1 MTEPLFD
8 ELADPSAAPPDVSTG
23 PATDSADPSSPSPE
37 EREAAA
43 VALAAAW
50 QTSWSRLIGLL
61 IGQYARPDLA
71 EDAVSDAF
79 EAAARHWPVDGVPTN
94 TGAWLLTA
102 ARRRVLDRL
111 RSEAVHRRKEPLM
124 VVDDEMRAAAAAVV
138 DPGAHLADEQLRL
151 IFACCHP
158 AIAPDDRV
166 ALTLRFVVGLTTT
179 EIARLLLVQETA
191 MAARLTRA
199 KKRLASSGIPFATP
213 PAARLDERLDVV
225 ATVVYLAFT
234 SGYHP
239 GVGAVPLRVDLGDEA
254 IRLLR
259 VLDSLLPGRP
269 VVRAL
274 LALLLLQHSRRDTRL
289 APDGTLV
296 LLPDQDRSRWHR
308 DEIAEGITLLESLPP
323 TLPTAGTP
331 RPRTAAPSS
340 AGGPSF
346 ASGPSLT
353 SGPSAGG
360 PPSGSGR
367 SPAGASSSGAD
378 PSSVDAPADSLT
390 TSTASVVSRLAE
402 EYRLQALIAAEHA
415 TAPTAADT
423 RWDVIAGL
431 YLQLERLTG
440 SPVVRLAR
448 AVAVAE
454 ASGPSA
460 GLLLLDGLEEQL
472 PRHHRV
478 PAVRAEL
485 LVRAGNPTAAATAYR
500 EALTLVTNPTE
511 RTHLESR
518 LAALDSPPAS

>member
-1 MTEPLFD
+1 MTSVD
-8 ELADPSAAPPDVSTG
+8 AALAD
-23 PATDSADPSSPSPE
+23 
-37 EREAAA
+37 
-43 VALAAAW
+43 AW
-50 QTSWSRLIGLL
+50 RTSWSRLISLL

-111 RSEAVHRRKEPLM
+111 RSEAVARRKEPLM
-124 VVDDEMRAAAAAVV
+124 VVDDEMRAAAAAAV
-138 DPGAHLADEQLRL
+138 DPGAHVADEQLRL

-179 EIARLLLVQETA
+179 EIARLLLVQEST
-191 MAARLTRA
+191 MAARMTRA

-213 PAARLDERLDVV
+213 DAAHLDERLDVV

-239 GVGAVPLRVDLGDEA
+239 GVGESVLRVDLGDEA

-259 VLDSLLPGRP
+259 VLDGLLPGRA
-269 VVRAL
+269 VVRSL

-289 APDGTLV
+289 DAAGALV
-296 LLPDQDRSRWHR
+296 LLPDQDRTRWHR
-308 DEIAEGITLLESLPP
+308 DEIAEGVALLTSTTSSAP
-323 TLPTAGTP
+323 TPDPTATAPSSRGP
-331 RPRTAAPSS
+331 AAPSR
-340 AGGPSF
+340 
-346 ASGPSLT
+346 ASGAPEPAT
-353 SGPSAGG
+353 GAAAGPGPAAGHQ
-360 PPSGSGR
+360 
-367 SPAGASSSGAD
+367 
-378 PSSVDAPADSLT
+378 T
-390 TSTASVVSRLAE
+390 RLAQ

-423 RWDVIAGL
+423 RWPVIAAL
-431 YLQLERLTG
+431 YAQLEALTG

-454 ASGPSA
+454 ASGPEA
-460 GLLLLDGLEEQL
+460 GLALLDGLDDAL

-485 LVRAGNPTAAATAYR
+485 LTRAGHQEAAAAAYR
-500 EALTLVTNPTE
+500 AALTLVTNPTE

-518 LAALDSPPAS
+518 LAALD

>member
-1 MTEPLFD
+1 MTATTSPASASD
-8 ELADPSAAPPDVSTG
+8 DALAD
-23 PATDSADPSSPSPE
+23 
-37 EREAAA
+37 
-43 VALAAAW
+43 AW
-50 QTSWSRLIGLL
+50 RSHWSRLIGLL

-79 EAAARHWPVDGVPTN
+79 EAAARHWPEDGVPTN

-111 RSEAVHRRKEPLM
+111 RSEAVVRRKEPLM

-138 DPGAHLADEQLRL
+138 DPGAHVADEQLRL

-179 EIARLLLVQETA
+179 EIARLLLVQEST

-213 PAARLDERLDVV
+213 DAAHLDERLDVV

-239 GVGAVPLRVDLGDEA
+239 GVGESPLRVDLGDEA

-259 VLDSLLPGRP
+259 VLDGLLPDRA
-269 VVRAL
+269 VVRSL

-289 APDGTLV
+289 DATGALV
-296 LLPDQDRSRWHR
+296 LLPDQDRTRWHR
-308 DEIAEGITLLESLPP
+308 NEIAEGVALLSSS
-323 TLPTAGTP
+323 
-331 RPRTAAPSS
+331 AAPAS
-340 AGGPSF
+340 APGHQ
-346 ASGPSLT
+346 T
-353 SGPSAGG
+353 
-360 PPSGSGR
+360 
-367 SPAGASSSGAD
+367 
-378 PSSVDAPADSLT
+378 
-390 TSTASVVSRLAE
+390 RLAQ

-415 TAPTAADT
+415 TAPTAAET
-423 RWDVIAGL
+423 RWTVIAGL
-431 YLQLERLTG
+431 YAQLEALTG

-454 ASGPSA
+454 ASGPED
-460 GLLLLDGLEEQL
+460 GLALLDGLDDAL
-472 PRHHRV
+472 PHHHRV

-485 LVRAGNPTAAATAYR
+485 LARAGHRDAAAAAYR
-500 EALTLVTNPTE
+500 AALTLVTNPTE

-518 LAALDSPPAS
+518 LAALEGA

>member
-1 MTEPLFD
+1 MTASD
-8 ELADPSAAPPDVSTG
+8 DALAD
-23 PATDSADPSSPSPE
+23 
-37 EREAAA
+37 
-43 VALAAAW
+43 AW
-50 QTSWSRLIGLL
+50 RAHWSRLIGLL
-61 IGQYARPDLA
+61 IGQFARPDLA

-79 EAAARHWPVDGVPTN
+79 ESAARHWPVDGVPTN

-111 RSEAVHRRKEPLM
+111 RSEAVARRKEPLM

-138 DPGAHLADEQLRL
+138 DPGAHVADERLRL

-179 EIARLLLVQETA
+179 EIGRLLLVQEST

-213 PAARLDERLDVV
+213 AAERLDERLDVV

-239 GVGAVPLRVDLGDEA
+239 GVGAEPLRVDLGDEA

-259 VLDSLLPGRP
+259 VLDSLLPDRA
-269 VVRAL
+269 VVRSL

-289 APDGTLV
+289 DGSGALV
-296 LLPDQDRSRWHR
+296 LLPDQDRTRWHR
-308 DEIAEGITLLESLPP
+308 DEIREGVALLESLAPGDQRPP
-323 TLPTAGTP
+323 ADA
-331 RPRTAAPSS
+331 RPE
-340 AGGPSF
+340 
-346 ASGPSLT
+346 
-353 SGPSAGG
+353 
-360 PPSGSGR
+360 PSGSAPTPGAGR
-367 SPAGASSSGAD
+367 AARPSTDAGPTTGAGPATSASSASGAAHAARTGHGPSPEPAGHQ
-378 PSSVDAPADSLT
+378 
-390 TSTASVVSRLAE
+390 SRLAT

-415 TAPTAADT
+415 TAPTSADT
-423 RWDVIAGL
+423 RWSVIADL
-431 YLQLERLTG
+431 YAQLEALTA

-454 ASGPSA
+454 ADGPEA
-460 GLLLLDGLEEQL
+460 GLRLLDGLDEAL

-485 LVRAGNPTAAATAYR
+485 LVRAGRPDAAAVAYR
-500 EALTLVTNPTE
+500 AALSLVTNPTE

-518 LAALDSPPAS
+518 LSATGENNPTDTAAP

>member
-1 MTEPLFD
+1 MTPSD
-8 ELADPSAAPPDVSTG
+8 AALAD
-23 PATDSADPSSPSPE
+23 
-37 EREAAA
+37 
-43 VALAAAW
+43 AW
-50 QTSWSRLIGLL
+50 RDHWSRLIGLL
-61 IGQYARPDLA
+61 IGQFARPDLA

-79 EAAARHWPVDGVPTN
+79 ESAARHWPTDGVPTN

-111 RSEAVHRRKEPLM
+111 RSEAVQRRKEPLM
-124 VVDDEMRAAAAAVV
+124 VVDDEMRAAAAAAV
-138 DPGAHLADEQLRL
+138 DPGAHVADEQLRL

-166 ALTLRFVVGLTTT
+166 ALTLRFVVGLTTA
-179 EIARLLLVQETA
+179 EIGRLLLVQEST

-213 PAARLDERLDVV
+213 AAARLDERLDVV

-239 GVGAVPLRVDLGDEA
+239 GEGAVPLRVDLGDEA

-259 VLDSLLPGRP
+259 VLDELLPGRA
-269 VVRAL
+269 VVRSL

-289 APDGTLV
+289 DAGGALV

-308 DEIAEGITLLESLPP
+308 EEIAEGVALL
-323 TLPTAGTP
+323 
-331 RPRTAAPSS
+331 SS
-340 AGGPSF
+340 APE
-346 ASGPSLT
+346 AAVT
-353 SGPSAGG
+353 PSAGHQ
-360 PPSGSGR
+360 
-367 SPAGASSSGAD
+367 
-378 PSSVDAPADSLT
+378 T
-390 TSTASVVSRLAE
+390 RLAS

-415 TAPTAADT
+415 TAPTSADT
-423 RWDVIAGL
+423 RWAVIADL
-431 YLQLERLTG
+431 YAQLEALTG

-454 ASGPSA
+454 ASGPEA
-460 GLLLLDGLEEQL
+460 GLRLLEGLDDAL

-485 LVRAGNPTAAATAYR
+485 LVRAGHRSAAADAYR
-500 EALTLVTNPTE
+500 AALDLVTNPTE

-518 LAALDSPPAS
+518 LTAVTEG

>member
-1 MTEPLFD
+1 MTPAD
-8 ELADPSAAPPDVSTG
+8 SALAD
-23 PATDSADPSSPSPE
+23 
-37 EREAAA
+37 
-43 VALAAAW
+43 AW
-50 QTSWSRLIGLL
+50 RDHWSRLIGLL
-61 IGQYARPDLA
+61 IGQFARPDLA

-79 EAAARHWPVDGVPTN
+79 ESAARHWPVDGVPTN

-111 RSEAVHRRKEPLM
+111 RSEAVQRRKEPLM
-124 VVDDEMRAAAAAVV
+124 VVDDEMRAAAAAAV
-138 DPGAHLADEQLRL
+138 DPGAHVADEQLRL

-179 EIARLLLVQETA
+179 EIGRLLLVQEST

-213 PAARLDERLDVV
+213 AAARLDERLDVV

-239 GVGAVPLRVDLGDEA
+239 GEGAVPLRVDLGDEA

-259 VLDSLLPGRP
+259 VLDGLLPGRA

-289 APDGTLV
+289 DTAGALV

-308 DEIAEGITLLESLPP
+308 DEIAEGVALLESLAARGAGW
-323 TLPTAGTP
+323 TAP
-331 RPRTAAPSS
+331 ASDAAAP
-340 AGGPSF
+340 A
-346 ASGPSLT
+346 
-353 SGPSAGG
+353 
-360 PPSGSGR
+360 GR
-367 SPAGASSSGAD
+367 SAPAGATATADPTDSADSSAPSGRGAD
-378 PSSVDAPADSLT
+378 PAAREPASPLADAPAPGHQT
-390 TSTASVVSRLAE
+390 RLAT

-415 TAPTAADT
+415 TAPTSADT
-423 RWDVIAGL
+423 RWPVIANL
-431 YLQLERLTG
+431 YAQLEALTG

-448 AVAVAE
+448 AVAVSE
-454 ASGPSA
+454 ASGPEA
-460 GLLLLDGLEEQL
+460 GLQLLEGLDDAL

-485 LVRAGNPTAAATAYR
+485 LARAGHREAAADAYR
-500 EALTLVTNPTE
+500 AALSLVTNPTE
-511 RTHLESR
+511 RTYLQSR
-518 LAALDSPPAS
+518 LTSLGRR

>member
-1 MTEPLFD
+1 MTDASPAD
-8 ELADPSAAPPDVSTG
+8 AALAD
-23 PATDSADPSSPSPE
+23 
-37 EREAAA
+37 
-43 VALAAAW
+43 AW
-50 QTSWSRLIGLL
+50 RTSWSRLIGLL
-61 IGQYARPDLA
+61 IGQFARPDLA

-79 EAAARHWPVDGVPTN
+79 ESAARHWPVDGVPTN

-138 DPGAHLADEQLRL
+138 DPGAHVADEQLRL

-213 PAARLDERLDVV
+213 PAAHLDERLDVV

-239 GVGAVPLRVDLGDEA
+239 GAGDVALRVDLGDEA
-254 IRLLR
+254 IRLLG

-274 LALLLLQHSRRDTRL
+274 WALLLLQHSRRDTRL
-289 APDGTLV
+289 APDGSLV
-296 LLPDQDRSRWHR
+296 LLPDQDRTRWHR
-308 DEIAEGITLLESLPP
+308 DEIAEGIRLLESLP
-323 TLPTAGTP
+323 
-331 RPRTAAPSS
+331 APS
-340 AGGPSF
+340 P
-346 ASGPSLT
+346 
-353 SGPSAGG
+353 
-360 PPSGSGR
+360 
-367 SPAGASSSGAD
+367 
-378 PSSVDAPADSLT
+378 T
-390 TSTASVVSRLAE
+390 TSVAGRLAE

-423 RWDVIAGL
+423 RWDVISGL

-440 SPVVRLAR
+440 NPVVRLAR

-460 GLLLLDGLEEQL
+460 GLLLLDGLEDSL

-485 LVRAGNPTAAATAYR
+485 LLRAGNPAAAATAYR

-511 RTHLESR
+511 RAHLQSR
-518 LAALDSPPAS
+518 LTSLDAAPPPAP

>member
-1 MTEPLFD
+1 MT
-8 ELADPSAAPPDVSTG
+8 PSD
-23 PATDSADPSSPSPE
+23 D
-37 EREAAA
+37 
-43 VALAAAW
+43 ALAEAW
-50 QTSWSRLIGLL
+50 RAHWSRLIGLL
-61 IGQYARPDLA
+61 IGQFARPDLA

-79 EAAARHWPVDGVPTN
+79 ESAARHWPVDGVPTN

-111 RSEAVHRRKEPLM
+111 RSEAVARRKEPLM

-138 DPGAHLADEQLRL
+138 DPGAHVADERLRL

-179 EIARLLLVQETA
+179 EIGRLLLVQEST

-213 PAARLDERLDVV
+213 AAERLDERLDVV

-239 GVGAVPLRVDLGDEA
+239 GVGDEPLRVDLGDEA

-259 VLDSLLPGRP
+259 VLDSLLPDRA
-269 VVRAL
+269 VVRSL

-289 APDGTLV
+289 DASGALV
-296 LLPDQDRSRWHR
+296 LLPDQDRTRWHR
-308 DEIAEGITLLESLPP
+308 DEITEGVALLESLADGPR
-323 TLPTAGTP
+323 PTAD
-331 RPRTAAPSS
+331 
-340 AGGPSF
+340 
-346 ASGPSLT
+346 
-353 SGPSAGG
+353 
-360 PPSGSGR
+360 
-367 SPAGASSSGAD
+367 PAGHQ
-378 PSSVDAPADSLT
+378 
-390 TSTASVVSRLAE
+390 SRLAT

-423 RWDVIAGL
+423 RWSVIADL
-431 YLQLERLTG
+431 YAQLEALTG

-454 ASGPSA
+454 ADGPDA
-460 GLLLLDGLEEQL
+460 GLQLLDGLDDAL

-485 LVRAGNPTAAATAYR
+485 LRRAGHPTAAAAAYR
-500 EALTLVTNPTE
+500 AALSLVTNPTE

-518 LAALDSPPAS
+518 LADLRED

>member
-1 MTEPLFD
+1 MT
-8 ELADPSAAPPDVSTG
+8 PSD
-23 PATDSADPSSPSPE
+23 D
-37 EREAAA
+37 
-43 VALAAAW
+43 ALAEAW
-50 QTSWSRLIGLL
+50 RAHWSRLIGLL
-61 IGQYARPDLA
+61 IGQFARPDLA

-79 EAAARHWPVDGVPTN
+79 ESAARHWPVDGVPTN

-111 RSEAVHRRKEPLM
+111 RSEAVARRKEPLM

-138 DPGAHLADEQLRL
+138 DPGAHVADERLRL

-179 EIARLLLVQETA
+179 EIGRLLLVQEST

-213 PAARLDERLDVV
+213 AAERLDERLDVV

-239 GVGAVPLRVDLGDEA
+239 GVGDEPLRVDLGDEA

-259 VLDSLLPGRP
+259 VLDSLLPDRA
-269 VVRAL
+269 VVRSL

-289 APDGTLV
+289 DASGALV
-296 LLPDQDRSRWHR
+296 LLPDQDRTRWHR
-308 DEIAEGITLLESLPP
+308 DEIMEGVALLESLADGPR
-323 TLPTAGTP
+323 PTAD
-331 RPRTAAPSS
+331 
-340 AGGPSF
+340 
-346 ASGPSLT
+346 
-353 SGPSAGG
+353 
-360 PPSGSGR
+360 
-367 SPAGASSSGAD
+367 PAGHQ
-378 PSSVDAPADSLT
+378 
-390 TSTASVVSRLAE
+390 SRLAT

-415 TAPTAADT
+415 TAPEAADT
-423 RWDVIAGL
+423 RWSVIADL
-431 YLQLERLTG
+431 YAQLEALTG

-454 ASGPSA
+454 ADGPDA
-460 GLLLLDGLEEQL
+460 GLQLLDGLDDAL

-485 LVRAGNPTAAATAYR
+485 LRRAGHPTAAAAAYR
-500 EALTLVTNPTE
+500 AALSLVTNPTE

-518 LAALDSPPAS
+518 LADLEA

>member
-1 MTEPLFD
+1 MTPSD
-8 ELADPSAAPPDVSTG
+8 DALAD
-23 PATDSADPSSPSPE
+23 
-37 EREAAA
+37 
-43 VALAAAW
+43 AW
-50 QTSWSRLIGLL
+50 RAHWSRLIGLL
-61 IGQYARPDLA
+61 IGQFARPDLA

-79 EAAARHWPVDGVPTN
+79 ESAARHWPVDGVPTN

-111 RSEAVHRRKEPLM
+111 RSEAVARRKEPLM

-138 DPGAHLADEQLRL
+138 DPGAHVADERLRL

-179 EIARLLLVQETA
+179 EIGRLLLVQEST

-213 PAARLDERLDVV
+213 AAERLDERLDVV

-239 GVGAVPLRVDLGDEA
+239 GVGAEPLRVDLGDEA

-259 VLDSLLPGRP
+259 VLDSLLPDRA
-269 VVRAL
+269 VVRSL

-289 APDGTLV
+289 DESGALV
-296 LLPDQDRSRWHR
+296 LLPDQDRTRWHR
-308 DEIAEGITLLESLPP
+308 DEITEGVALLSSLADASRS
-323 TLPTAGTP
+323 TAD
-331 RPRTAAPSS
+331 
-340 AGGPSF
+340 
-346 ASGPSLT
+346 
-353 SGPSAGG
+353 
-360 PPSGSGR
+360 
-367 SPAGASSSGAD
+367 PAGHQ
-378 PSSVDAPADSLT
+378 
-390 TSTASVVSRLAE
+390 SRLAT

-423 RWDVIAGL
+423 RWSVIADL
-431 YLQLERLTG
+431 YAQLEALTG

-448 AVAVAE
+448 SVAVAE
-454 ASGPSA
+454 ADGPDA
-460 GLLLLDGLEEQL
+460 GLQLLDGLDDAL

-485 LVRAGNPTAAATAYR
+485 LRRAGHPTAAAAAYR
-500 EALTLVTNPTE
+500 AALSLVTNPTE

-518 LAALDSPPAS
+518 LADLEA

>member
-1 MTEPLFD
+1 MTPVD
-8 ELADPSAAPPDVSTG
+8 AALAD
-23 PATDSADPSSPSPE
+23 
-37 EREAAA
+37 
-43 VALAAAW
+43 AW
-50 QTSWSRLIGLL
+50 RTSWSRLIGLL

-111 RSEAVHRRKEPLM
+111 RSEAVARRKEPLM
-124 VVDDEMRAAAAAVV
+124 VVDDEMRAAAAAAV
-138 DPGAHLADEQLRL
+138 DPGAHVADEQLRL

-179 EIARLLLVQETA
+179 EIARLLLVQETT
-191 MAARLTRA
+191 MAARMTRA

-213 PAARLDERLDVV
+213 DAAHLDERLDVV

-239 GVGAVPLRVDLGDEA
+239 GVGESVLRVDLGDEA

-259 VLDSLLPGRP
+259 VLDGLLPGRA
-269 VVRAL
+269 VVRSL

-289 APDGTLV
+289 DAAGALV

-308 DEIAEGITLLESLPP
+308 DEIAEGVALLSSTTSSAPAP
-323 TLPTAGTP
+323 DPTA
-331 RPRTAAPSS
+331 AAPSP
-340 AGGPSF
+340 GPAVPPARGPAAPSR
-346 ASGPSLT
+346 ASGTVEPAPGTATGPGPT
-353 SGPSAGG
+353 SGHQ
-360 PPSGSGR
+360 
-367 SPAGASSSGAD
+367 
-378 PSSVDAPADSLT
+378 T
-390 TSTASVVSRLAE
+390 RLAQ

-423 RWDVIAGL
+423 RWPVIAAL
-431 YLQLERLTG
+431 YAQLEALTG

-454 ASGPSA
+454 AAGPEA
-460 GLLLLDGLEEQL
+460 GLALLDGLDDAL

-485 LVRAGNPTAAATAYR
+485 LTRAGHPEAAAAAYR
-500 EALTLVTNPTE
+500 AALTLVTNPTE

-518 LAALDSPPAS
+518 LAALD

>member
-1 MTEPLFD
+1 MLAQD
-8 ELADPSAAPPDVSTG
+8 SSAALAD
-23 PATDSADPSSPSPE
+23 
-37 EREAAA
+37 
-43 VALAAAW
+43 AW

-138 DPGAHLADEQLRL
+138 DPGAHVADEQLRL

-213 PAARLDERLDVV
+213 PAAHLDERLDVV

-239 GVGAVPLRVDLGDEA
+239 GAGETALRVDLGDEA

-259 VLDSLLPGRP
+259 VLDSLLPDRP

-296 LLPDQDRSRWHR
+296 LLPDQDRTRWHHA
-308 DEIAEGITLLESLPP
+308 EIAEGVALLQSLPLSP
-323 TLPTAGTP
+323 VMTEADT
-331 RPRTAAPSS
+331 
-340 AGGPSF
+340 
-346 ASGPSLT
+346 SLVT
-353 SGPSAGG
+353 
-360 PPSGSGR
+360 
-367 SPAGASSSGAD
+367 
-378 PSSVDAPADSLT
+378 
-390 TSTASVVSRLAE
+390 RLAQ

-415 TAPTAADT
+415 TAPTAEDT

-454 ASGPSA
+454 ASGPDA
-460 GLLLLDGLEEQL
+460 GLLLLEGLEDAL

-485 LVRAGNPTAAATAYR
+485 LVRSGNPTAAATSYR

-511 RTHLESR
+511 RAHLESR
-518 LAALDSPPAS
+518 LAALAGAE

>member
-1 MTEPLFD
+1 MVTPAD
-8 ELADPSAAPPDVSTG
+8 TALAD
-23 PATDSADPSSPSPE
+23 
-37 EREAAA
+37 
-43 VALAAAW
+43 AW
-50 QTSWSRLIGLL
+50 RDHWSRLIGLL
-61 IGQYARPDLA
+61 IGQFARPDLA

-79 EAAARHWPVDGVPTN
+79 ESAARHWPVDGVPTN

-111 RSEAVHRRKEPLM
+111 RSEAVQRRKEPLM
-124 VVDDEMRAAAAAVV
+124 VVDDEMRAAAAAAV
-138 DPGAHLADEQLRL
+138 DPGAHVADEQLRL

-179 EIARLLLVQETA
+179 EIGRLLLVQEST

-213 PAARLDERLDVV
+213 AAARLDERLDVV

-239 GVGAVPLRVDLGDEA
+239 GEGAVPLRVDLGDEA

-259 VLDSLLPGRP
+259 VLDDLLPGRA

-289 APDGTLV
+289 DAAGALV

-308 DEIAEGITLLESLPP
+308 DEITEGVALLESLA
-323 TLPTAGTP
+323 TRDAGSTAPTADP
-331 RPRTAAPSS
+331 TAP
-340 AGGPSF
+340 GHQ
-346 ASGPSLT
+346 T
-353 SGPSAGG
+353 
-360 PPSGSGR
+360 
-367 SPAGASSSGAD
+367 
-378 PSSVDAPADSLT
+378 
-390 TSTASVVSRLAE
+390 RLAN

-415 TAPTAADT
+415 TAPTSADT
-423 RWDVIAGL
+423 RWSVIADL
-431 YLQLERLTG
+431 YAQLEALTG

-448 AVAVAE
+448 AVAVSE
-454 ASGPSA
+454 ASGPEA
-460 GLLLLDGLEEQL
+460 GLQLLEGLDDAL

-485 LVRAGNPTAAATAYR
+485 LARAGHHSAAADAYR
-500 EALTLVTNPTE
+500 AALTLVTNPTE
-511 RTHLESR
+511 RTYLQSR
-518 LAALDSPPAS
+518 LTSLDP